1 MPHRSVTAWE
11 LLTFSDDEL
20 AHRIE
25 TMSWEQRQL
34 ESGLER
40 FIDRDHP
47 IEKPT
52 PQEKPKDQHD

>member
-11 LLTFSDDEL
+11 LLTFTDDEL

-25 TMSWEQRQL
+25 TMSWEQRQI

-40 FIDRDHP
+40 FISKDHNP
-47 IEKPT
+47 DASANNDKKGT
-52 PQEKPKDQHD
+52 TK

>member
-1 MPHRSVTAWE
+1 MLHRSVTAWE

-25 TMSWEQRQL
+25 TMSWEQRQI

-40 FIDRDHP
+40 L
-47 IEKPT
+47 IEKSNST

>member
-1 MPHRSVTAWE
+1 MPHHSVTAWE

-25 TMSWEQRQL
+25 TLSWEQRQI

-40 FIDRDHP
+40 FI
-47 IEKPT
+47 EKPTST
-52 PQEKPKDQHD
+52 PQEKPKDEHD